1 MHDPK
6 IVAFEIYLGKKQKKN
21 GHYRTPLITI
31 WHNDPETDGTDDSCG
46 WFMRSRHGNPEMLNK
61 IKSAIDFD
69 FDRVFK
75 SDSATYYVGY
85 FSPRSGNPNLSTM
98 GIALCMFSTASW
110 EFFNHNRRKQSKWM
124 KENLYEI
131 LHFAENPVDSLKDDI
146 LGTFRIFT
154 GAMAFAN
161 YMWTIFF
168 IIPVVYYTLYRIDNK
183 CGMRILLYLI
193 SIFNIC
199 TTSMIFT
206 CTFNIPLQERQDM
219 LISAFVFGFVTFLLI
234 AVAVIANMLERVFL
248 SGRDTNDP
256 EVGLVESG

>member
-1 MHDPK
+1 MLF
-6 IVAFEIYLGKKQKKN
+6 VFFLKKKK
-21 GHYRTPLITI
+21 
-31 WHNDPETDGTDDSCG
+31 
-46 WFMRSRHGNPEMLNK
+46 K
-61 IKSAIDFD
+61 
-69 FDRVFK
+69 
-75 SDSATYYVGY
+75 AT
-85 FSPRSGNPNLSTM
+85 PRSMDVCDSM
-98 GIALCMFSTASW
+98 GWGFRYIMVEVKPYVPWIERTNIESRLNSNVQYLISHMIQCIGVFYAIF
-110 EFFNHNRRKQSKWM
+110 
-124 KENLYEI
+124 
-131 LHFAENPVDSLKDDI
+131 I
-146 LGTFRIFT
+146 LGTIWGFRIFT